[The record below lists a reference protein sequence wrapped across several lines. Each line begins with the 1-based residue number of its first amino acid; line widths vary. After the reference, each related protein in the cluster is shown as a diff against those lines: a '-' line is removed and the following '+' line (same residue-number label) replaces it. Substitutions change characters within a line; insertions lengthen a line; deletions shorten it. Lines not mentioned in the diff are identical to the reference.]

1 MNIYSRR
8 RSRSLFYALVISL
21 LFACGGGGDD
31 AGSSSRTSTE
41 ADGAQT
47 AQGVGTAIPP
57 SAIPA
62 DANIKGMFSPVYDWP
77 LIPLHAVMMPDGRI
91 LTYGSNGDG
100 TQTGKFIYD
109 IWDPAGGLNAGH
121 MTLPNTTPTDLFCGT
136 QILLPAGDQIF
147 LGGGDN
153 WNTTIPNAT
162 NNLGNNN
169 SNTFSV
175 SSNLLTP

>member
-1 MNIYSRR
+1 MNMFSHHGC
-8 RSRSLFYALVISL
+8 RSVFYALAISL

-31 AGSSSRTSTE
+31 AGSSSRTSTV
-41 ADGAQT
+41 DDSKT

-91 LTYGSNGDG
+91 LTYGTNGDG

-121 MTLPNTTPTDLFCGT
+121 MTLPNTTPTDLFCST
-136 QILLPAGDQIF
+136 QILLRLFRCFCGSVIF
-147 LGGGDN
+147 GRICRRCVARSRALID
-153 WNTTIPNAT
+153 
-162 NNLGNNN
+162 
-169 SNTFSV
+169 TFA
-175 SSNLLTP
+175 